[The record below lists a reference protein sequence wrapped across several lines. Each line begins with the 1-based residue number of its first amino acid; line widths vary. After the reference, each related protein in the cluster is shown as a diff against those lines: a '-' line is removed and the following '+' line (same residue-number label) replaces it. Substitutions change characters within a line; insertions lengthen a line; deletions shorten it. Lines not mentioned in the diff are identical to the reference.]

1 MTNEHWSERAYC
13 RIVKGIDFF
22 SDDLNAIQRAK
33 KVCERCDVA
42 AECLKQ
48 SIRADEIYGVWG
60 GLSQRERR
68 KYHRLFENKM
78 EINQAK
84 EIVVKHGNKVLG

>member
-1 MTNEHWSERAYC
+1 MTNNHWSERANC
-13 RIVKGIDFF
+13 RLIKGIDFF
-22 SDDLNAIQRAK
+22 SDDLGAIQRAK

-48 SIRADEIYGVWG
+48 SIKADEIYGVWG

-78 EINQAK
+78 EISQAK